1 MTEETRAE
9 GDVETRP
16 HLSRTGVFAL
26 FLVTLVLAVF
36 EPFVL
41 LGVPYLFFVLALPG
55 KRVGSLVAAVAIA
68 LWAFAVPGDGLWHVE
83 RGWTLLVAGWF
94 VVVTLRWPDVSFTRR
109 ALGAMTG
116 ALAVA
121 AWFLTLRPGTWS
133 VVDWLVSER
142 IRRGVA
148 TALEAMR
155 IVRTEATVP
164 TTLTL
169 TVYEAADI
177 QAHLFP
183 ALLALGT
190 LCALAV
196 AWWAY
201 VRFAEGRRDGLGAMK
216 DFRFDDNLV
225 WVFIAGLALLVF
237 GPGSGWSRAGSN
249 VLVFMGAL
257 YALRGA
263 AVVRALGG
271 APSVFTLLLV
281 GIALLFLTP
290 VVLVMALVVGLGD
303 TWLDLRTRAS
313 EIAGGSRPNNV

>member
-1 MTEETRAE
+1 MAEETRAGRDPE
-9 GDVETRP
+9 GRS
-16 HLSRTGVFAL
+16 HLSRVGVVGL
-26 FLVTLVLAVF
+26 FLATLILAVF

-41 LGVPYLFFVLALPG
+41 LGVPYLLFVLALPG
-55 KRVGSLVAAVAIA
+55 KRVGSIVAASAVA
-68 LWAFAVPGDGLWHVE
+68 LLLFAVPGEGLWHVE
-83 RGWTLLVAGWF
+83 RGWGLLVAGWF
-94 VVVTLRWPDVSFTRR
+94 VVVTLRWPDESFTRR
-109 ALGAMTG
+109 ALGATTG
-116 ALAVA
+116 AAAVA
-121 AWFLTLRPGTWS
+121 AWFLALRPGTWS

-169 TVYEAADI
+169 TVYEAADV

-201 VRFAEGRRDGLGAMK
+201 VRFAEGRADALGAMK

-225 WVFIAGLALLVF
+225 WVFIAGLALLLL

-249 VLVFMGAL
+249 VLAFMGAL
-257 YALRGA
+257 YVLRGA

-271 APSVFTLLLV
+271 SPSVFTMLLV

-303 TWLDLRTRAS
+303 TWLDLRTRAR
-313 EIAGGSRPNNV
+313 EAVGGPPSNNV

>member
-1 MTEETRAE
+1 MTGETRTEDDGGA
-9 GDVETRP
+9 RS
-16 HLSRTGVFAL
+16 HLSRTGVFGL
-26 FLVTLVLAVF
+26 FVATLVLAVF

-41 LGVPYLFFVLALPG
+41 LGVPYLLFVVALPG
-55 KRVGSLVAAVAIA
+55 KRAGTLVAAAAIA
-68 LWAFAVPGDGLWHVE
+68 AFAFAVPGDGLWYVE
-83 RGWTLLVAGWF
+83 RGWGLLVAGWF
-94 VVVTLRWPDVSFTRR
+94 VVVTLRWPDESFTRR
-109 ALGAMTG
+109 ALGATAG
-116 ALAVA
+116 ALAVG

-142 IRRGVA
+142 IRQGVA

-155 IVRTEATVP
+155 LVRTEATVP

-169 TVYEAADI
+169 TVYEAADV

-183 ALLALGT
+183 ALLGLGT

-225 WVFIAGLALLVF
+225 WVFIAGLALLLF
-237 GPGSGWSRAGSN
+237 GPGSGWSRAGGN
-249 VLVFMGAL
+249 VLAFMGAL

-263 AVVRALGG
+263 AVVRTLGG
-271 APSVFTLLLV
+271 SPSVFTMLLV

-313 EIAGGSRPNNV
+313 EIARGSPPNNV